1 MAEPLAPP
9 LLGISAWSG
18 TGKTSLLVRLLPVLR
33 ARGVKVGVVKHAHHP
48 FEIDQPGKDSFR
60 VRQAGAVQ
68 VLLASRWRRA
78 LMIDD
83 ELDHEPTTAE
93 LVPLL
98 DHSGL
103 DLVLVE
109 GFKSNPVPKI
119 ILWRSEVG
127 RPLEIKPDD
136 GVIAIATDGLL
147 ETAFGLPV
155 LDLNRPERIADF
167 IIDWAQL

>member
-1 MAEPLAPP
+1 MAKPQTTP

-18 TGKTSLLVRLLPVLR
+18 TGKTSLLVKLLPLLHE
-33 ARGVKVGVVKHAHHP
+33 RGIRVGVVKHAHHP

-60 VRQAGAVQ
+60 VRQAGATQ

-83 ELDHEPTTAE
+83 QLDHEPTTDE
-93 LVPLL
+93 LIPLL
-98 DHSGL
+98 DHTAL

-119 ILWRSEVG
+119 VLWRSEVG
-127 RPLEIKPDD
+127 RPLEIRHTDR
-136 GVIAIATDGLL
+136 VVAIATDGVL
-147 ETAFGLPV
+147 EESFGLPV
-155 LDLNRPERIADF
+155 LDLNAPGGIADF
-167 IIDWAQL
+167 IIEWMED